1 MERSRPRRGLLD
13 DEAGELGELA
23 ELVDEVEE
31 VVGSQSPAFG
41 VMPPGEH
48 PNL

>member
-1 MERSRPRRGLLD
+1 MERLAGGNGRGLLD

-31 VVGSQSPAFG
+31 VVG
-41 VMPPGEH
+41 MPFILQQ
-48 PNL
+48 NLF